1 MPETLPPLD
10 REEKEGITRFWEFGQ
25 ATIREVCAKMDCLIS
40 WTSNLPQRENPL
52 RFFGTNL
59 II

>member
-25 ATIREVCAKMDCLIS
+25 GRIREVCADGLFNKFDIQFS
-40 WTSNLPQRENPL
+40 PKGKSFKVFWD
-52 RFFGTNL
+52 
-59 II
+59 